1 MTWSISRTIVFVDA
15 YLPNKGIVSR
25 TITIWAS
32 TSSPCRPRRIL
43 WEFDDMPGFFF
54 PELAANGGYVPY
66 ADRVNGGLYRW
77 YVGAN
82 GHSKC
87 ATKLPTNR
95 FGLHRIPE
103 ASKSKTKHNGVT
115 SLLCFLC
122 VVLGSDVA
130 KVANYSLFGI
140 DKTVCGGCQSKI
152 GAVRTLQAPCQRC
165 FDKQANYPQFVDGA
179 GKAYFYCFGC
189 FKLVHKVKPSS
200 QEPGKCDCSEQRCF
214 NAFAVCCFAA
224 LPLRSVSKS
233 TCVRRLMKDGKEE
246 LQLCNKM
253 MGDTQVTYSLRHL
266 PDEYPHCP
274 GCLRAVRNESVKH
287 EDEWRAAVRLLM
299 QEEMGEEYVS
309 SDEEVTFGKAAL
321 NATCLASVFGG
332 GEKKWR
338 RVDFLLCLLCFAIV
352 MELDQDGHRYYK
364 CDHNSQFNQHIFDCL
379 RELKGALYDLYS
391 IRVNPDGKVENGRR
405 VSSASDRGVAV
416 SARVTVDALLKLLEH
431 AKERK
436 DRRDAGEDLPGKC
449 FIVHFFYED
458 GLQLD
463 NEVALCRGRAAEF
476 EMLQFE

>member
-1 MTWSISRTIVFVDA
+1 
-15 YLPNKGIVSR
+15 
-25 TITIWAS
+25 
-32 TSSPCRPRRIL
+32 
-43 WEFDDMPGFFF
+43 MPGFFF

-140 DKTVCGGCQSKI
+140 DKTVCGGCRSKI
-152 GAVRTLQAPCQRC
+152 GAVRTLQAPCQGC
-165 FDKQANYPQFVDGA
+165 FVKQANYHQFVDGA
-179 GKAYFYCFGC
+179 GKAWFYCFGC
-189 FKLVHKVKPSS
+189 FKLVHKVEPPS
-200 QEPGKCDCSEQRCF
+200 QEPGKCDCSEQRNF
-214 NAFAVCCFAA
+214 NACAVCCFAV
-224 LPLRSVSKS
+224 LPLRSVSKG

-253 MGDTQVTYSLRHL
+253 MRDTQVTLSLRHR
-266 PDEYPHCP
+266 PDEHPHCP
-274 GCLRAVRNESVKH
+274 GCLRAVLRESVKRVKR

-309 SDEEVTFGKAAL
+309 PDEEVTFGKAAW
-321 NATCLASVFGG
+321 NATCLVSVFGG
-332 GEKKWR
+332 GENAFR
-338 RVDFLLCLLCFAIV
+338 GTGDGPEDDLCAIPWYIA
-352 MELDQDGHRYYK
+352 ME
-364 CDHNSQFNQHIFDCL
+364 
-379 RELKGALYDLYS
+379 
-391 IRVNPDGKVENGRR
+391 V
-405 VSSASDRGVAV
+405 
-416 SARVTVDALLKLLEH
+416 
-431 AKERK
+431 
-436 DRRDAGEDLPGKC
+436 
-449 FIVHFFYED
+449 
-458 GLQLD
+458 
-463 NEVALCRGRAAEF
+463 
-476 EMLQFE
+476 